1 MRVFYLLLL
10 SLMLAM
16 PAQAAFNDGG
26 AKKGGFSGPGAVNNT
41 TVQAAKA
48 MRDDAHVTLTG
59 NIIKQIGHEKYVFRD
74 ATGEITVD
82 IDDKDFRGQD
92 VNPENTVRIF
102 GEVDKDFGREAEI
115 DVKRLDV
122 LK

>member
-1 MRVFYLLLL
+1 MRVFYLVLL
-10 SLMLAM
+10 SLVLAL
-16 PAQAAFNDGG
+16 PAQAAFIDNT

-41 TVQAAKA
+41 TVQAAKG
-48 MRDDAHVTLTG
+48 MHDDARVTLTG
-59 NIIKQIGHEKYVFRD
+59 NIVRQVGHDKYVFRD
-74 ATGEITVD
+74 PTGEITVE

-92 VNPENTVRIF
+92 VTPENTVRIS

-115 DVKRLDV
+115 DVKHLDV